1 MYELSISV
9 VTYNNEKEIL
19 NLLKG
24 IYKFSSNISFK
35 VFVIDNESKDGT
47 VKLIEK
53 NYPEVEM
60 IKSKKNI
67 GFGRAHNLI
76 LERIESEFHLIIN
89 PDVIITSK
97 VIKNLIFY
105 LKKHKEAA
113 MVTPKILN
121 PDGSVQSLPKKDP
134 KFIYMLSGKLE
145 KYSNFF
151 SKIRKKYTMYNQES
165 SAQKP
170 FCIDFCTG
178 CFMMIRTKIFK
189 ELNGFD
195 DRFFMYLE
203 DADLSRRARKYGK
216 IVFLPTET
224 IVHFWHRESSR
235 KLKFFFVH
243 LKSML
248 KYLIKWKIRGIF
260 SGD

>member
-9 VTYNNEKEIL
+9 VTYNSEKEIL
-19 NLLKG
+19 NLLKS

-35 VFVIDNESKDGT
+35 VFVIDNDSKDGT
-47 VKLIEK
+47 VKLIEN
-53 NYPEVEM
+53 NYPEVE
-60 IKSKKNI
+60 IVKSKKNI

-89 PDVIITSK
+89 PDVIITSQ
-97 VIKNLIFY
+97 VIKNLVSY
-105 LKKHKEAA
+105 LKKHKEAVIA
-113 MVTPKILN
+113 TPKILN

-134 KFIYMLSGKLE
+134 KFIYMLAGKLE

-151 SKIRKKYTMYNQES
+151 SKIRKKYTMSKEELT
-165 SAQKP
+165 AKKP

-189 ELNGFD
+189 KLKGFD
-195 DRFFMYLE
+195 DGFFMYLE

-216 IVFLPTET
+216 IVFLPNET
-224 IVHFWHRESSR
+224 IVHFWRRESAR
-235 KLKFFFVH
+235 KLKFFFTH
-243 LKSML
+243 LKSMI
-248 KYLIKWKIRGIF
+248 KYLIKWKIRGVF
-260 SGD
+260 SRN